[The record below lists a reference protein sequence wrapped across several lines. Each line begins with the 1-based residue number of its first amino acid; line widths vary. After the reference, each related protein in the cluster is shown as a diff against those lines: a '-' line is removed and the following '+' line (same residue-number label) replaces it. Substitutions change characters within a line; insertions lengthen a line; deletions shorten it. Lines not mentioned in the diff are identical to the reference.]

1 MFSKSFEVVT
11 HSSDFKPPF
20 VGSSFEAPFLSSA
33 GASCAAGSGEQTSA
47 AGFDGAGNELG
58 PSSAT
63 CRGAGILPAC
73 ALTVTRH
80 TSYAAGDGSSPRDV
94 GDGGASSG
102 REHFRL
108 RRRDKTSPC
117 SVRVAGG
124 SGGREHFRPRRRD
137 KTSPR
142 SVGVAGV
149 SGGRGTLPSGSLS
162 RSLGSACSSS
172 RLVSSG
178 RGAGAV
184 GAETRRSASAS
195 VEARLSPRCLYV
207 ACLHLNVSR
216 MCLTLSHVC

>member
-1 MFSKSFEVVT
+1 MI
-11 HSSDFKPPF
+11 
-20 VGSSFEAPFLSSA
+20 SA
-33 GASCAAGSGEQTSA
+33 GASCVAGSGEQTSA
-47 AGFDGAGNELG
+47 AGFDGAGNEFG

-108 RRRDKTSPC
+108 RRRDKTSP
-117 SVRVAGG
+117 
-124 SGGREHFRPRRRD
+124 
-137 KTSPR
+137 R

-149 SGGRGTLPSGSLS
+149 SGGRGTLPSGTLS

-178 RGAGAV
+178 RGAGVV
-184 GAETRRSASAS
+184 GAESRLSASALL
-195 VEARLSPRCLYV
+195 EARKCRDVSFSSLFVRCMSPSQRV
-207 ACLHLNVSR
+207 AHVSDSVTR
-216 MCLTLSHVC
+216 LLITPTRVRVL